1 MIPPPGKRLAI
12 LIDDINMPMV
22 ETYGA

>member
-1 MIPPPGKRLAI
+1 LIPPPGKRMAV